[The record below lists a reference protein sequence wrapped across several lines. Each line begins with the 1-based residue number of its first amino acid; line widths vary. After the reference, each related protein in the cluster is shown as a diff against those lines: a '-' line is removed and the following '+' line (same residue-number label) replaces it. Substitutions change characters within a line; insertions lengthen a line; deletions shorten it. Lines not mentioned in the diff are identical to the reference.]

1 MRWFA
6 FLLRRAAALGA
17 ARAQERP
24 KPEVLTE
31 WGAYYS
37 SIGLYVPI
45 SDDPFPDGGR
55 LEEADVYRQ
64 LFARSWRPNVVAF
77 EASVY
82 PMPILGVWLRK
93 DHPSFYDISPSVIQA
108 VTAGFQEPW
117 AISAF
122 FGSQMKFTR
131 PEETER
137 GTNRGYMGYLVS
149 AGTKHIKSNV
159 LIADD
164 WLELEW
170 KLKGERVFEEQRLEW
185 SFRGGGRYNGN
196 RDIADTLHFGVR
208 RSNLDFKSPFL
219 SWLDNSRI
227 DLLTELAVD
236 GLALVRQ
243 EVIFGKKYPMESHKL
258 AWELDFGL
266 IYERASKYSGDLA
279 PLARSAVTVVF
290 RPNIIF

>member
-1 MRWFA
+1 MRFA
-6 FLLRRAAALGA
+6 FLLLLVAFA
-17 ARAQERP
+17 ARAEERP
-24 KPEVLTE
+24 KAEVVTE
-31 WGAYYS
+31 FGAYYS
-37 SIGLYVPI
+37 SIGLYVPLTEEQL
-45 SDDPFPDGGR
+45 PDGGR
-55 LEEADVYRQ
+55 MGEIDVYRR
-64 LFARSWRPNVVAF
+64 LFERSWRPNVVAF

-82 PMPILGVWLRK
+82 PMPIAGVWLRK
-93 DHPSFYDISPSVIQA
+93 EYPDFYDRAPSLIQA

-117 AISAF
+117 AVSAF

-137 GTNRGYMGYLVS
+137 GANRGYMGYLVS

-159 LIADD
+159 LIADN

-170 KLKGERVFEEQRLEW
+170 KLKGERIFREERLDW
-185 SFRGGGRYNGN
+185 SFRIGGRYNAN
-196 RDIADTLHFGVR
+196 RDIADTLHFGLR

-236 GLALVRQ
+236 GLGLVRQ
-243 EVIFGKKYPMESHKL
+243 EVIFGKKYPLESRKYAL
-258 AWELDFGL
+258 ELDFGL

-279 PLARSAVTVVF
+279 PLAKTAITVVF
-290 RPNIIF
+290 RPNIVF

>member
-1 MRWFA
+1 MRFA
-6 FLLRRAAALGA
+6 CLLLAVAVSAYG
-17 ARAQERP
+17 QDRP
-24 KPEVLTE
+24 KPEVVTE

-37 SIGLYVPI
+37 SIGLYVPL
-45 SDDPFPDGGR
+45 SSDPFPDGGR
-55 LEEADVYRQ
+55 LDEVDVYRQ
-64 LFARSWRPNVVAF
+64 LLARSWQPNVVAF

-82 PMPILGVWLRK
+82 PMPIAGIWLRK
-93 DHPSFYDISPSVIQA
+93 EHHDVYDFSPSLFQA

-117 AISAF
+117 AVSAF

-131 PEETER
+131 QEEAGRES
-137 GTNRGYMGYLVS
+137 NRAYLGYLVS
-149 AGTKHIKSNV
+149 AGKKHIKSNV

-164 WLELEW
+164 WVEAEW
-170 KLKGERVFEEQRLEW
+170 KMKGERIFREQRLEW
-185 SFRGGGRYNGN
+185 SFRAGGRYNGN
-196 RDIADTLHFGVR
+196 RDIADTLHIGLR

-236 GLALVRQ
+236 GLSIVRQ
-243 EVIFGKKYPMESHKL
+243 EVIFGKKYPMESRKL

-279 PLARSAVTVVF
+279 PLARTAITVVF
-290 RPNIIF
+290 RPNIVF

>member
-1 MRWFA
+1 MRTA
-6 FLLRRAAALGA
+6 FLFLLAAAA
-17 ARAQERP
+17 AHGQERP
-24 KPEVLTE
+24 QPEVVTE
-31 WGAYYS
+31 LGAYYS

-55 LEEADVYRQ
+55 LEEKDVYRQ

-93 DHPSFYDISPSVIQA
+93 DHPSFYDNAPSVIQA

-117 AISAF
+117 AVSAF

-137 GTNRGYMGYLVS
+137 STNRGYLGYLVS

-159 LIADD
+159 LIADN
-164 WLELEW
+164 WLEAEW
-170 KLKGERVFEEQRLEW
+170 KLKGERVFNQERLSW
-185 SFRGGGRYNGN
+185 SMRAGGRYNSN
-196 RDIADTLHFGVR
+196 RDIADTLHLGLR

-219 SWLDNSRI
+219 SWLDNSRV

-243 EVIFGKKYPMESHKL
+243 EVIFGKKYPVESGKF
-258 AWELDFGL
+258 AWEFDFGV

-279 PLARSAVTVVF
+279 PLAKTSLTLVF
-290 RPNIIF
+290 RPNIVF